1 MGVISN
7 ILKFVG
13 LTPAGPSGSWHIPVN
28 TIKMITVDEELQ
40 KVYVYIDGEG
50 QDLVNHDYI
59 EITAPNK
66 YVAKIADSL
75 SMIITNYATIQETP
89 VVISNKNV
97 KRSSPFAYITKLE
110 YISVGPNPEIELCCD
125 TSSAQHGNEAYC
137 TIPDPAFRAA
147 LDVVLGPQT
156 WVNTNQIALSTVNVI
171 TDLDVSNK
179 NINDLTGIQCFTALE
194 YLNCFNNN
202 LTGINLSQNTALDYL
217 NCNNNYLTNIDVS
230 QNLALTALYCY
241 FNQLTILNVSLNTG
255 LDRLYC
261 GSNQLTSLDVSQN
274 IALMALHCAGNPL
287 GINGGILDVSQNT
300 ALTYLHCGSNQLTS
314 LDVSQNIALTYLYC
328 IDNQLTSLNVSQNT
342 ALNTL
347 NCGENQLTSLNV
359 SINTALTY
367 LNCYYNQLNTLNIA
381 NGSIPNCGI
390 YNASNYFNA
399 LYNPNVAIT
408 INQANVG
415 NYTSGTCVDST
426 ATFIAV

>member
-1 MGVISN
+1 
-7 ILKFVG
+7 
-13 LTPAGPSGSWHIPVN
+13 
-28 TIKMITVDEELQ
+28 
-40 KVYVYIDGEG
+40 
-50 QDLVNHDYI
+50 
-59 EITAPNK
+59 
-66 YVAKIADSL
+66 
-75 SMIITNYATIQETP
+75 MIITNYATIQETP

-179 NINDLTGIQCFTALE
+179 NINYLTGIQCFTALE

-217 NCNNNYLTNIDVS
+217 NCNNNYLTNLDVS

-255 LDRLYC
+255 LDRLY
-261 GSNQLTSLDVSQN
+261 
-274 IALMALHCAGNPL
+274 
-287 GINGGILDVSQNT
+287 
-300 ALTYLHCGSNQLTS
+300 CGSNQLTS